1 MDTTIII
8 ITVDIIVIIT
18 VDIIIIIIIIPIV
31 IIFIII
37 TIVPLTLYGVC
48 VEICDTRLGTNGGT
62 GYGYEGDD

>member
-1 MDTTIII
+1 MDTTII
-8 ITVDIIVIIT
+8 ITVDIISRTI
-18 VDIIIIIIIIPIV
+18 
-31 IIFIII
+31 IIFIIILII